1 MKTDTTYR
9 RSRVQQKD
17 LTSAEKWQ
25 EFLRNKAATFIVIL
39 VIASILLPNFVE
51 LMLITAAFLTYQ
63 LTTVPYPNLE
73 PNPEVEQNGGSTPL
87 YCYGIEL
94 SEKRPVWSSKAN
106 MQQHSLVMG
115 TTGAGKTELLLFL
128 SAQAMAHGS
137 GILFV
142 DGKADIKTWFRLFAI
157 ASRLGVEENLLILN
171 FGTNIEKG
179 QSRYDLTNTINPFVN
194 GSANELAEMM
204 SDLMASAGGDNA
216 MWKGRAESMM
226 RTLLT
231 ALVYLRDELGLSIGA
246 GTLADYMPLDAM
258 ESLLG
263 LGTRVNDPRFQY
275 VLPKGSLAETEL
287 VRYLDNLPGYTRQQ
301 PGAAPGA
308 PQQQNKGREEA
319 NKQHGFLT
327 MQFVEILGLLNNSY
341 RHMMGFDNAEVDIYD
356 CIINRRSL
364 YVMLPSME
372 KSAGTIANLGKIIVN
387 QIRSALSK
395 TLGAA
400 GVKGSKLEKLES
412 RPTNSETPAL
422 CILDEYGSYAPRGFG
437 EVAAQARSIGF
448 ATIFAVQDY
457 ASLKKADDGRGD
469 EALRI
474 WANTNTKIIMK
485 LEDSKETLQILK
497 ERIGQGL
504 ALSLKGKETKRDSM
518 FGGWVP
524 QTTVSYDQ
532 VLRLEE
538 LEMYDFEYGRMAI
551 INKSNIWKVQSTFLD
566 NEHGA
571 WKDLDFVYPQRF
583 VPLAKPDIVSIANE
597 IAVLKRAIEGADEAV
612 LDGEENDNLNQAFLT
627 ALSSFRMDMQ
637 NVTQQTNPL
646 RTAYAMAA
654 YLARSCPDNLLRS
667 KNAANN
673 MAQFGTSTQRN
684 FLESDYEGA
693 DYKKKAADILSN
705 ASTRPASNIPSPTA
719 RHISEYPALDYDR
732 HIVTTEHYDESAFAD
747 METPETVY
755 PENIM
760 NKVPLFIKNKYMS
773 MALESNKPILESYLT
788 SDKQDSTDDGDTSKR
803 HPIMTASLSLADSSR
818 YSDDNDT
825 IIVDD
830 E

>member
-25 EFLRNKAATFIVIL
+25 EFLRNKAAAITVLL
-39 VIASILLPNFVE
+39 VLSSILFPNFLE
-51 LMLITAAFLTYQ
+51 LMLGTAAL
-63 LTTVPYPNLE
+63 LTTQLARVPYPYLE
-73 PNPEVEQNGGSTPL
+73 PNPEVEHNRSNTPL
-87 YCYGIEL
+87 YCFGIETT
-94 SEKRPVWSSKAN
+94 EKRPVWASKSN
-106 MQQHSLVMG
+106 MQQHTLVMG

-128 SAQAMAHGS
+128 TAQAMAHGS
-137 GILFV
+137 GVLFV

-157 ASRLGVEENLLILN
+157 ATRLGVEENLLILN
-171 FGTNIEKG
+171 FGTNIEEG
-179 QSRYDLTNTINPFVN
+179 QSRYDLTNTLNPFVI

-231 ALVYLRDELGLSIGA
+231 ALVYLRDKLGLSIGA
-246 GTLADYMPLDAM
+246 GTLADFMPLDAM

-263 LGTRVNDPRFQY
+263 VGSRINDPRFQY
-275 VLPKGSLAETEL
+275 VLPKGSLAEIEL
-287 VRYLDNLPGYTRQQ
+287 TRYLDNLPGYTRPQQ
-301 PGAAPGA
+301 GAAPGT

-422 CILDEYGSYAPRGFG
+422 CILDEYGSYAPKGFG

-474 WANTNTKIIMK
+474 WANTNTKVIMK

-504 ALSLKGKETKRDSM
+504 ALSLKGKETKQNSL
-518 FGGWVP
+518 FGGGWVP
-524 QTTVSYDQ
+524 LTTVSYDQ

-566 NEHGA
+566 NEQGA

-583 VPLAKPDIVSIANE
+583 VPLSKPDIVTIANE
-597 IAVLKRAIEGADEAV
+597 IAVLKRVIEGKDNEGVSTVEDEN
-612 LDGEENDNLNQAFLT
+612 LDNAFMDALALFKEETKQAEKQ
-627 ALSSFRMDMQ
+627 A
-637 NVTQQTNPL
+637 NPL
-646 RTAYAMAA
+646 RYGYAMAA
-654 YLARSCPDNLLRS
+654 FLARSVPKNLH
-667 KNAANN
+667 AAKQKENTERN
-673 MAQFGTSTQRN
+673 LGRVGTRN
-684 FLESDYEGA
+684 YDEAEYEAG
-693 DYKKKAADILSN
+693 DYKKVLAEKFD
-705 ASTRPASNIPSPTA
+705 ASSPDFSPPSKRRVT
-719 RHISEYPALDYDR
+719 DYQSFDHER
-732 HIVTTEHYDESAFAD
+732 YIGSSEHYDDSAFAD
-747 METPETVY
+747 MDDEDAEVIY

-760 NKVPLFIKNKYMS
+760 NKVPLYGKSKYMS
-773 MALESNKPILESYLT
+773 MALESGKELLKNYLNETDTDT
-788 SDKQDSTDDGDTSKR
+788 SDKDTVTNR
-803 HPIMTASLSLADSSR
+803 TGIAASISLANGSR
-818 YSDDNDT
+818 YSDDSDT
-825 IIVDD
+825 MLVDD